1 MEGQAS
7 MTNWFQESF
16 PLFVCAK
23 ISAHIKTLK
32 RFGMP
37 FSANEHR
44 ILIADDD
51 ASIRFFLG
59 ELLRKEGFEFD
70 FAGTGADALGCL
82 KNNTYSL
89 VLLDEKMP
97 NMSGIEVLRHIKS
110 EGYPMPVI
118 MITAYGSK
126 ELAMRAIRDGAYDFF
141 TKPVDIGIVR
151 TVINRAIEKY
161 ELQREI
167 ETLKAENLKSI
178 LRDEIVAESK
188 EMKQAVELAM
198 KVAATDVTVLITG
211 ESGSGKELI
220 AKAIHKL
227 SDRKDNPFVSV
238 NCAAIPETLL
248 ESELFGYEKGA
259 FTGASK
265 QHAGKFE
272 RASKGTIFL
281 DEIGDMSLNL
291 QAKLLRVLQNKEIER
306 LGGTRTIK
314 VDMRLISA
322 TNKNLGIAVREGSFR
337 EDLLYRARVFEIHV
351 PPLRERI
358 KDVPLL
364 SDYFVKKYNRTMGR
378 NVKGISVSAVE
389 FFLSYSWPGNVR
401 EMENLIQRA
410 IILEDTD
417 TIREE
422 TVKGLIFPGG
432 IWQAQGS
439 VSKDTGREDAVKAEH
454 GGAGVKDRIEA
465 IKSEEEKKLIIDAL
479 TEARWKRMEAA
490 VRLGISRKSLFNKMK
505 KYGLMK

>member
-1 MEGQAS
+1 MS
-7 MTNWFQESF
+7 
-16 PLFVCAK
+16 
-23 ISAHIKTLK
+23 
-32 RFGMP
+32 

-59 ELLRKEGFEFD
+59 ELLKKEGFEFD
-70 FAGTGADALGCL
+70 FAGTGAEALERL
-82 KNNTYSL
+82 KKNTYSL

-118 MITAYGSK
+118 MVTAYGSK

-167 ETLKAENLKSI
+167 ENLKTENLKGI
-178 LRDEIVAESK
+178 LRDEIIAESE

-198 KVAATDVTVLITG
+198 KVAATDVTALITG

-220 AKAIHKL
+220 ARAIHKM

-259 FTGASK
+259 FTGAAK
-265 QHAGKFE
+265 QHMGKFE
-272 RASKGTIFL
+272 RASKGSIFL
-281 DEIGDMSLNL
+281 DEIGDVSPGL

-306 LGGTRTIK
+306 LGGTRPIK
-314 VDMRLISA
+314 VDMRFISA
-322 TNKNLGIAVREGSFR
+322 TNKNLDSAVRDGSFR
-337 EDLLYRARVFEIHV
+337 EDLLYRVKVFEIKV

-358 KDVPLL
+358 KNIPLL
-364 SDYFVKKYNRTMGR
+364 SDYFVKKYSRTMGR
-378 NVKGISVSAVE
+378 NVKGISASAIN
-389 FFLSYSWPGNVR
+389 FFLRYNWPGNVR

-417 TIREE
+417 TVREE
-422 TVKGLIFPGG
+422 TVKGLIFNNTV
-432 IWQAQGS
+432 Q
-439 VSKDTGREDAVKAEH
+439 AEH
-454 GGAGVKDRIEA
+454 GGSGVKERVEA
-465 IKSEEEKKLIIDAL
+465 IKSEEEKKLIINAL
-479 TEARWKRMEAA
+479 AEARWKRMEAA
-490 VRLGISRKSLFNKMK
+490 ARLGISRKSLFNKMK
-505 KYGLMK
+505 KYGLME